1 VSETE
6 TLLEIDMSEIEL
18 LKKIIEEL
26 EEEIEDYEFGSYSY
40 DVVNGELEYSY
51 ARLSRLEKK
60 EI

>member
-1 VSETE
+1 
-6 TLLEIDMSEIEL
+6 MSEIEK
-18 LKKIIEEL
+18 LKAKIEEL

-40 DVVNGELEYSY
+40 DVVSGELQYSY

>member
-1 VSETE
+1 MSETI

-18 LKKIIEEL
+18 LKKEIEEL

-40 DVVNGELEYSY
+40 DVVSGELQYSY